1 MTARYVVGDVFD
13 GLATLESDSVDLV
26 LTSPPFLALRSYL
39 PVGHPDKAR
48 EIGSEPT
55 PAAFI
60 DRMLDVVEAC
70 SRVLAPHGSLVVE
83 LGDTY
88 ASSGGV
94 TDHREESLGGND
106 FAPRSFRGG
115 GRGWPLDKSLCM
127 VPQLF
132 AASLAYGRNLLR
144 PERETEPWRIRNW
157 ITWGRPN
164 PPVGALGD
172 KVRPASSWF
181 VVACKGRDRW
191 FDLDAVR
198 TEHVNPRPQQTNGD
212 KNAGRQNGQGHGFTE
227 RTVHPVGAP
236 PLDWWDDEPDAHP
249 RRTGGKYR
257 ESTQGGGLRLPL
269 SGDRGGSGFETHENG
284 APPLDWWDDPADV
297 LPGFDAPPQPAPN
310 PRPGTHRRTAKN
322 VESRPNILKTSPDG
336 NRATLPI
343 LGETGPA
350 PPLDW
355 WDDEYP
361 SMLVTQATEPYVG
374 AHYATWPETVAKRMI
389 DMMCPRRVCVVCG
402 LPSRRIV
409 GDVEYVD
416 HRTGEPR
423 HHEWQRGELNRVGAV
438 GHNNGGQRIASTVGW
453 SDCGH
458 DRWRRGRVLDPFAGT
473 GTTLAVAEGCGLDS
487 VGIDL
492 DGRNVHLAAQRVG
505 LFLETSTPNA
515 ENVAV
520 TGDVL

>member
-1 MTARYVVGDVFD
+1 
-13 GLATLESDSVDLV
+13 
-26 LTSPPFLALRSYL
+26 
-39 PVGHPDKAR
+39 
-48 EIGSEPT
+48 
-55 PAAFI
+55 
-60 DRMLDVVEAC
+60 
-70 SRVLAPHGSLVVE
+70 
-83 LGDTY
+83 
-88 ASSGGV
+88 
-94 TDHREESLGGND
+94 
-106 FAPRSFRGG
+106 
-115 GRGWPLDKSLCM
+115 
-127 VPQLF
+127 
-132 AASLAYGRNLLR
+132 
-144 PERETEPWRIRNW
+144 
-157 ITWGRPN
+157 
-164 PPVGALGD
+164 
-172 KVRPASSWF
+172 
-181 VVACKGRDRW
+181 
-191 FDLDAVR
+191 
-198 TEHVNPRPQQTNGD
+198 
-212 KNAGRQNGQGHGFTE
+212 
-227 RTVHPVGAP
+227 
-236 PLDWWDDEPDAHP
+236 
-249 RRTGGKYR
+249 
-257 ESTQGGGLRLPL
+257 
-269 SGDRGGSGFETHENG
+269 
-284 APPLDWWDDPADV
+284 
-297 LPGFDAPPQPAPN
+297 
-310 PRPGTHRRTAKN
+310 
-322 VESRPNILKTSPDG
+322 
-336 NRATLPI
+336 
-343 LGETGPA
+343 
-350 PPLDW
+350 LDW

-361 SMLVTQATEPYVG
+361 SMLLTQATEPYSG

>member
-39 PVGHPDKAR
+39 PAGHPDKAR
-48 EIGSEPT
+48 EIGSEAT

-88 ASSGGV
+88 SGSGVGGDSPGKGDYARRHYEDASRFGIKRAG
-94 TDHREESLGGND
+94 DC
-106 FAPRSFRGG
+106 
-115 GRGWPLDKSLCM
+115 WPLDKSLCM

-132 AASLAYGRNLLR
+132 AASLAYGHNLLN
-144 PERETEPWRIRNW
+144 PQRETAPWRIRNW
-157 ITWGRPN
+157 ITWGRPK

-236 PLDWWDDEPDAHP
+236 PLDWWDDE
-249 RRTGGKYR
+249 
-257 ESTQGGGLRLPL
+257 
-269 SGDRGGSGFETHENG
+269 
-284 APPLDWWDDPADV
+284 
-297 LPGFDAPPQPAPN
+297 
-310 PRPGTHRRTAKN
+310 
-322 VESRPNILKTSPDG
+322 
-336 NRATLPI
+336 
-343 LGETGPA
+343 
-350 PPLDW
+350 
-355 WDDEYP
+355 YP

-374 AHYATWPETVAKRMI
+374 AHYATWPETVAKRFV
-389 DMMCPRRVCVVCG
+389 DMMCPRRVCRVCG
-402 LPSRRIV
+402 QPSRRIV
-409 GDVEYVD
+409 DTA
-416 HRTGEPR
+416 RP
-423 HHEWQRGELNRVGAV
+423 
-438 GHNNGGQRIASTVGW
+438 VGW

-458 DRWRRGRVLDPFAGT
+458 DHWRRGRVLDPFAGT

-492 DGRNVHLAAQRVG
+492 DARNVQLAAQRVG
-505 LFLETSTPNA
+505 LFLETSSPNA